1 MKKIMWIISMASLV
15 ITAVVLQFMPDKVPM
30 HYDIAGNV
38 DRWGSKYE
46 NLIFPGLIIL
56 IALSMSLTISYFQ
69 RKAERISLDKEKQ
82 EALQNKKVLEIVGL
96 VMTSMF
102 FIMQGFILYGA
113 WKGALEEAKTQVVD
127 IGKVSCVLLG
137 AVLIILGYVV
147 PKSKKNKVLG
157 FRTAW
162 TMYNDNTWE
171 KSNRFAGIA
180 MVISGVLT
188 VITGVFMKNSF
199 AATIV
204 SLGYLLLSVIISLFY
219 ARRIYLQEKKS
230 AK

>member
-1 MKKIMWIISMASLV
+1 
-15 ITAVVLQFMPDKVPM
+15 
-30 HYDIAGNV
+30 
-38 DRWGSKYE
+38 
-46 NLIFPGLIIL
+46 
-56 IALSMSLTISYFQ
+56 
-69 RKAERISLDKEKQ
+69 
-82 EALQNKKVLEIVGL
+82 
-96 VMTSMF
+96 MTSMF
-102 FIMQGFILYGA
+102 FVMQGFILYGA

-162 TMYNDNTWE
+162 TLYNDNTWE

-199 AATIV
+199 T
-204 SLGYLLLSVIISLFY
+204 GLS
-219 ARRIYLQEKKS
+219 Q
-230 AK
+230 